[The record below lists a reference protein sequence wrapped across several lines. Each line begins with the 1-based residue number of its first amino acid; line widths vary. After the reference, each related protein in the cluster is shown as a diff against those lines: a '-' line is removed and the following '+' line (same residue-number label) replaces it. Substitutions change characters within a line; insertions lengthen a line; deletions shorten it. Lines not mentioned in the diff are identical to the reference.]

1 MTKGL
6 DPQQL
11 LANYQQMKDE
21 QLIRIA
27 AKDAK
32 GLTPEAIDII
42 KSEIRRRGLP
52 ENLVNAID
60 AQNKSYSLQEIDSYC
75 DLLSGLS
82 CPSCGSAGE
91 RLNATMTGE
100 VMSFVLMTHYSK
112 KLKVACPSCL
122 DSANNKALT
131 TTAIL
136 GWWGIPWG
144 IIRTIQYI
152 SLNVKNKRS
161 NHEPT
166 HNNFLRGFVVGNIG
180 LIETYRNDRQ
190 KLREILVRHN
200 AS

>member
-1 MTKGL
+1 MGKGL
-6 DPQQL
+6 EPQQL
-11 LANYQQMKDE
+11 IASYQQMKDE

-32 GLTPEAIDII
+32 GLTPEAIEIV
-42 KSEIRRRGLP
+42 KSEIKRRGLP
-52 ENLVNAID
+52 ENLLNAVD

-82 CPSCGSAGE
+82 CPLCGSTTE
-91 RLNATMTGE
+91 RLNATITGE
-100 VMSFVLMTHYSK
+100 VMSFILVTHFSK

-144 IIRTIQYI
+144 IIRTIQFI
-152 SLNVKNKRS
+152 NLNVKNKRS
-161 NHEPT
+161 NHDLA
-166 HNNFLRGFVVGNIG
+166 HNDFLRAFAVGNIG
-180 LIETYRNDRQ
+180 LIETYRNDRE
-190 KLREILVRHN
+190 KLREVLVRHN